1 MENTEYWTQIEKI
14 GWKYKKIHKILFSY
28 GIFFLIAIFSSI
40 VAYNI
45 LSNENEQRD
54 WEDSLFLQKEK
65 KITDFLKKIH
75 QIDQQ
80 QTLTGPIAL
89 GQFTETNEYIESFN
103 NLVYYKGFVL
113 PRFFWVA
120 KSAPLQP
127 IEYFNKWTYT
137 IDEIDTIFKN
147 IFIGSN
153 KNTTPPAKN
162 ASFPLTKDIIT
173 DFNLQ
178 CVSQSKISN
187 TICDIFITTFL
198 ERFFIYNIETD
209 SENFFTITNTIIQQK
224 KYNQKACK
232 GLLYYTYYTE
242 KENETVEKLLQK
254 CNVDEQITYKLFV
267 DFVEVQKELFSK
279 FISNKVYKDE
289 VLNIYK
295 LISFQQIINDDI
307 TNKLINPDRLNGYF
321 NFIQEI
327 LKRERIPLF
336 YKELTYFFNNYY
348 IKKAIE
354 NIEITSKMT
363 NKTEIDTIAKQIIS
377 INNGNPLI
385 GYIGL
390 KNQINKNIIEREIT
404 ISESNTG
411 NISYETKIEHLLEQI
426 KDIDIKQK
434 FISGNNILL
443 YWFWKI
449 ETKSDNTIESKITS
463 VATKL
468 RLEEDKNTLLVKQIF
483 FEKFEEISMT
493 INKLIESQKRY
504 FADLQK
510 YIYQNTFLF
519 WDQSANTQNNETEIC
534 KQIQDEIPNQEIKT
548 CNNNKVEID
557 ILRKNKVITMIFFHD
572 NFLLKNI
579 EISDNEAKT
588 QLNQYLKNPDIQSQ
602 ITYNKVTKEDFV
614 KFIKETITWFLTFT
628 PKDDTNFQWS
638 TNTLLII
645 ERIKQYLWIQ
655 VNDIVEKNEKILI
668 DFTIGGIAFL
678 WYYNLQEHKIAPIY
692 FKEASTT
699 GSPIA
704 IKNLILHLADEGKP
718 LINMFI
724 LQPLEVIKQYSPE
737 EYLLYQKFISEK

>member
-1 MENTEYWTQIEKI
+1 MENTEYWTQIEKVR
-14 GWKYKKIHKILFSY
+14 WKYIKIHKILFSY
-28 GIFFLIAIFSSI
+28 GIFFVIAIFSSI
-40 VAYNI
+40 VAYNVV
-45 LSNENEQRD
+45 SKENPQN
-54 WEDSLFLQKEK
+54 WGEDSLFLQKEK
-65 KITDFLKKIH
+65 KISDFLKKIS

-89 GQFTETNEYIESFN
+89 GQLSETDEYIESFN
-103 NLVYYKGFVL
+103 NIVYYKGFVL

-127 IEYFNKWTYT
+127 IEYFNKGTYT

-153 KNTTPPAKN
+153 KNTTPPPKN
-162 ASFPLTKDIIT
+162 VSFPLSKDIIT

-198 ERFFIYNIETD
+198 EKFFIYNIETD
-209 SENFFTITNTIIQQK
+209 SENFFTITNSLLQQK
-224 KYNQKACK
+224 KYNQKTCK
-232 GLLYYTYYTE
+232 SLLYYTYYTE
-242 KENETVEKLLQK
+242 KGNDSIENLLQK
-254 CNVDEQITYKLFV
+254 CNWEEQIKYKLFV
-267 DFVEVQKELFSK
+267 DFVEIQKELFSK
-279 FISNKVYKDE
+279 FISNKIYKDE
-289 VLNIYK
+289 ILNIYK

-307 TNKLINPDRLNGYF
+307 TNKIINTDRLNWYF

-327 LKRERIPLF
+327 LKRNKIPLF

-354 NIEITSKMT
+354 NIEITSKIT

-385 GYIGL
+385 GYLWL
-390 KNQINKNIIEREIT
+390 KDQINKNIIEKDIV

-434 FISGNNILL
+434 FISGNNILI

-449 ETKSDNTIESKITS
+449 ETKSDNSIETKITS

-468 RLEEDKNTLLVKQIF
+468 RLEENKNTLLVKQLL
-483 FEKFEEISMT
+483 FEKFEEISTT
-493 INKLIESQKRY
+493 INKLIENQKRY

-519 WDQSANTQNNETEIC
+519 WDQSENTQNNEAEIC

-557 ILRKNKVITMIFFHD
+557 ILRKNKVIMMTFFHD

-579 EISDNEAKT
+579 EISDSEAKT
-588 QLNQYLKNPDIQSQ
+588 QLNQYLQNPDIQSQ
-602 ITYNKVTKEDFV
+602 ITYNKVTKQDFV
-614 KFIKETITWFLTFT
+614 KFVKETIVWFLIFF
-628 PKDDTNFQWS
+628 PKDDINFQWS

-655 VNDIVEKNEKILI
+655 VNDIVEKNQKILV
-668 DFTIGGIAFL
+668 DFTIGGIPFL

-692 FKEASTT
+692 FKEATIT
-699 GSPIA
+699 GAPVA